1 MTLTFDPIHY
11 SELLFQYQPKI
22 IKTEAE
28 NEKALSLVE
37 QLMHQKNRSPE
48 EDALYDLLVVLI
60 EKFECEFYE
69 PGISSTPKS
78 MLEFLMEQQQV
89 TAIELVPILGS
100 VTIANGLI
108 AGDREMTIN
117 QVKQLAKVFGVEP
130 NVFL

>member
-69 PGISSTPKS
+69 PGDRKSTRLNSSHPSISRMPSS
-78 MLEFLMEQQQV
+78 
-89 TAIELVPILGS
+89 A
-100 VTIANGLI
+100 
-108 AGDREMTIN
+108 
-117 QVKQLAKVFGVEP
+117 
-130 NVFL
+130 